1 MTDDLALRFKYICG
15 RYWRVLVPA
24 LLVVSALAFAT
35 AAAGVTPPG
44 QPQQTTV
51 ETDSMAVETTLSTA
65 ATVTGNTTLY
75 ERGDTLTD
83 MPVYLRSATPEVRL
97 IAETTTPTDRTV
109 SVTQQVVLRLSATR
123 NGEVFWSDAR
133 TLAVDSEAVTNGTLR
148 TETTLDIEQLARGE
162 LADVTAETGGV
173 GAVRAEVVAVAVYET
188 DAYSGRTTAATPL
201 RTTDRAYEL
210 QTPQRDRQTNATTV
224 QQAVGGGAGGAGFL
238 RTWGGALA
246 GDVGVSLGG
255 LLAVGI
261 AGVVWLTSKRIGDFD
276 AFRRHYERVRY
287 VEWISRGSV
296 PETGKLARVP
306 VETLVDLVDIAIDSE
321 KRVIHD
327 TDKEVYAVVD
337 GNLMY
342 EYRDGDDRNMNEFG
356 FAPAAT
362 LVEAFE
368 SGGAASD
375 GDAEVTADGG
385 TPEAADSWF
394 GGDAASSDRGAD
406 APPETDA

>member
-261 AGVVWLTSKRIGDFD
+261 AASGSATSTPSDGTTSASATSSGSLAA
-276 AFRRHYERVRY
+276 AFRR
-287 VEWISRGSV
+287 RGSS
-296 PETGKLARVP
+296 PGSRSRRSSTSWTSP
-306 VETLVDLVDIAIDSE
+306 S
-321 KRVIHD
+321 
-327 TDKEVYAVVD
+327 
-337 GNLMY
+337 
-342 EYRDGDDRNMNEFG
+342 
-356 FAPAAT
+356 
-362 LVEAFE
+362 
-368 SGGAASD
+368 
-375 GDAEVTADGG
+375 
-385 TPEAADSWF
+385 TPRSA
-394 GGDAASSDRGAD
+394 
-406 APPETDA
+406 

>member
-1 MTDDLALRFKYICG
+1 MTDDLALRFKYVCG

-35 AAAGVTPPG
+35 AAAGVTAPD
-44 QPQQTTV
+44 QPQQATV

-75 ERGDTLTD
+75 DRGDTLTD

-123 NGEVFWSDAR
+123 DGAVFWSDTR
-133 TLAVDSEAVTNGTLR
+133 TLAIDSEAVTNGTIR
-148 TETTLDIEQLARGE
+148 TETTLDVERLAREE

-173 GAVRAEVVAVAVYET
+173 GAVRAEVEAVAVYET
-188 DAYSGRTTAATPL
+188 DAYNGRTRAATPL
-201 RTTDRAYEL
+201 RVTERAYEL
-210 QTPQRDRQTNATTV
+210 QVPQRDRQTNATTI
-224 QQAVGGGAGGAGFL
+224 QQSVGAAGDGTGLLQTWGGVLARDVGTSL
-238 RTWGGALA
+238 GGALA
-246 GDVGVSLGG
+246 LG
-255 LLAVGI
+255 LAVI
-261 AGVVWLTSKRIGDFD
+261 VWLTSKRIGDFD
-276 AFRRHYERVRY
+276 SFRRHYERVRY

-296 PETGKLARVP
+296 PETDKLARVP

-327 TDKEVYAVVD
+327 TTKEVYAVVD

-342 EYRDGDDRNMNEFG
+342 EYRDGEDRAMGEFG

-362 LVEAFE
+362 LMEAFE
-368 SGGAASD
+368 SDAAASNGD
-375 GDAEVTADGG
+375 PEATADAEASGIGG
-385 TPEAADSWF
+385 SWF
-394 GGDAASSDRGAD
+394 GADAESEDLDVD
-406 APPETDA
+406 APPETGT